1 MKSFYFSKFN
11 FLLESMENEQKVALI
26 PGSFKPPHK
35 GHYAMIEHYSKLVGP
50 TGKVIVFVS
59 KPSAKNARKTKDGK
73 IIEPE
78 TVKQILDIFCKN
90 LGNVEVEVS
99 QVSPVKSCY
108 DIGER
113 LDSGVLI
120 FGCSKKGDDIKRFK
134 QIKQYIESRN
144 PNLIVLDPLTTAVD
158 VTNSGDNAVSATDFR
173 EAFDDPRRMM
183 EFLPDHLNDGTKE
196 QIINI
201 LLH

>member
-113 LDSGVLI
+113 LDSGILI

-173 EAFDDPRRMM
+173 EAFDNPKRMM

-201 LLH
+201 LLQ

>member
-50 TGKVIVFVS
+50 IGKVIVFVS

-173 EAFDDPRRMM
+173 EAFDDPNRMM

>member
-201 LLH
+201 LLQ

>member
-173 EAFDDPRRMM
+173 EAFDDPSRMM

>member
-1 MKSFYFSKFN
+1 
-11 FLLESMENEQKVALI
+11 MENEQKIALI

-73 IIEPE
+73 VIEPE
-78 TVKQILDIFCKN
+78 TVKQILEIFCKN

-99 QVSPVKSCY
+99 PVSPVKSCY

-113 LDSGVLI
+113 LDSGVLV
-120 FGCSKKGDDIKRFK
+120 FGCSKKGDDIKRFE

-144 PNLIVLDPLTTAVD
+144 SNLIVLDPLTTAVD
-158 VTNSGDNAVSATDFR
+158 VTNSGDSAVSATDFR
-173 EAFDDPRRMM
+173 AVFDEPERMM
-183 EFLPDHLNDGTKE
+183 EFLPDHLNDGTKK

-201 LLH
+201 LLR

>member
-78 TVKQILDIFCKN
+78 TVKEILDIFCKN

>member
-11 FLLESMENEQKVALI
+11 FLLESMENEQKIALI

-73 IIEPE
+73 VIEPE
-78 TVKQILDIFCKN
+78 TVKQILEIFCKN

-99 QVSPVKSCY
+99 PVSPVKSCY

-113 LDSGVLI
+113 LDSGVLV
-120 FGCSKKGDDIKRFK
+120 FGCSKKGDDIKRFE

-144 PNLIVLDPLTTAVD
+144 SNLIVLDPLTTAVD
-158 VTNSGDNAVSATDFR
+158 VTNSGDSAVSATDFR
-173 EAFDDPRRMM
+173 AVFDEPERMM
-183 EFLPDHLNDGTKE
+183 EFLPDHLNDGTKK

-201 LLH
+201 LLR

>member
-90 LGNVEVEVS
+90 LGNVEIEVS

-201 LLH
+201 LLQ

>member
-35 GHYAMIEHYSKLVGP
+35 GHYVMIEHYSKLVGP
-50 TGKVIVFVS
+50 NGKVIVFVS

-158 VTNSGDNAVSATDFR
+158 VTSSGDNAVSATDFR
-173 EAFDDPRRMM
+173 EAFDDPKRMI

>member
-73 IIEPE
+73 VIEPE

-144 PNLIVLDPLTTAVD
+144 PNLIVLDPITTAVD

>member
-11 FLLESMENEQKVALI
+11 FLLESMENEQKIALI

-73 IIEPE
+73 VIEPE
-78 TVKQILDIFCKN
+78 TVKQILEIFCKN

-99 QVSPVKSCY
+99 PVSPVKSCY

-113 LDSGVLI
+113 LDSGVLV
-120 FGCSKKGDDIKRFK
+120 FGCSKKGDDIKRFE

-158 VTNSGDNAVSATDFR
+158 VTNSGDSAVSATDFR
-173 EAFDDPRRMM
+173 AVFDEPERMM
-183 EFLPDHLNDGTKE
+183 EFLPDHLNDGTKK

>member
-11 FLLESMENEQKVALI
+11 FLLESMEEEQKVALI

-59 KPSAKNARKTKDGK
+59 KPSTKNVRKTKDGK
-73 IIEPE
+73 VIEPE
-78 TVKQILDIFCKN
+78 VVKQILDIFCKN

-113 LDSGVLI
+113 LDSGVLV
-120 FGCSKKGDDIKRFK
+120 FGCSKKGDDIKRFN

-158 VTNSGDNAVSATDFR
+158 VTNVGDSAVSATDFR
-173 EAFDDPRRMM
+173 NAFDDPKRMM

-196 QIINI
+196 QIIN
-201 LLH
+201 LLLQ